1 MIIKTGGQSVSIL
14 STVGAHPDSMLLKV
28 ETVRSRMTIYNL
40 QLSCSCY
47 YMATVLFHCDPFVDF
62 INIADHVNN
71 IADCVIPTEYVGLCK
86 FWY

>member
-1 MIIKTGGQSVSIL
+1 MIIKSGGQSVPIL

-40 QLSCSCY
+40 PFGCSCY
-47 YMATVLFHCDPFVDF
+47 YTVTVLFHRDPFVDF
-62 INIADHVNN
+62 INIADGVM
-71 IADCVIPTEYVGLCK
+71 PTEYVGLCK